1 MSSNLPDKEE
11 QMRLAVAALQRN
23 LQSRPRARPDPPS
36 YELMQAYV
44 NNTASEL
51 DREIIESCAEL
62 HPEFARELR
71 ELQDFAAMLKEAE
84 AEKES
89 VKETASTGN
98 LALNPAATTPAVK
111 PSFWANLGSV
121 LGLASGWRVVAATA
135 AVLVMVSVA
144 ALMAWQLNRI
154 YTSPN
159 IAKIDNTPPTPQPP
173 TIPPTPESGN
183 SNTAPTPPTPE
194 TPPKP
199 EPATNPVIAFNI
211 FLGARG
217 SGTSKALEIVQGT
230 QAVRLVAELPE
241 PEDAGKQ
248 FQATLVTPHNEFQNL
263 GAVKAAK
270 SGIVINVPTRKLTAS
285 GTYSLRLKAI
295 PASEDD
301 VEYKYPFTVK
311 KQ

>member
-1 MSSNLPDKEE
+1 MSSNLSDREE

-23 LQSRPRARPDPPS
+23 LQSRPRARPDPPG

-44 NNTASEL
+44 NNTASEI
-51 DREIIESCAEL
+51 DREIIESYAEL

-71 ELQDFAAMLKEAE
+71 ELQDFAAMLNE

-89 VKETASTGN
+89 VEETAYAGN
-98 LALNPAATTPAVK
+98 LVLNPAATTPAAK
-111 PSFWANLGSV
+111 PSFWTNLSSM
-121 LGLASGWRVVAATA
+121 LGLTGGWRVVATTA

-144 ALMAWQLNRI
+144 AFVTWQLNRI

-159 IAKIDNTPPTPQPP
+159 IAEIDNTPPTPKLP
-173 TIPPTPESGN
+173 TVPTTPESGN
-183 SNTAPTPPTPE
+183 SNTAPITPE

-199 EPATNPVIAFNI
+199 EPSANPVIAFNI

-217 SGTSKALEIVQGT
+217 SSSSKALEIGQGT
-230 QAVRLVAELPE
+230 QAVRLLAELPE
-241 PEDAGKQ
+241 PEAAGKQ
-248 FQATLVTPHNEFQNL
+248 FQATLVTPRNEFQSL

-270 SGIVINVPTRKLTAS
+270 SGIVVNVPARKLAAS
-285 GTYSLRLKAI
+285 GAYSLRLKAI